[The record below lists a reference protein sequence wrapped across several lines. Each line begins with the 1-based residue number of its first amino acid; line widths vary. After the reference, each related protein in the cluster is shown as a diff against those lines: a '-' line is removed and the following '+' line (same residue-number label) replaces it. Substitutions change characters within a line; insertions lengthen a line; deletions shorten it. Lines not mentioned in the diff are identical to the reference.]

1 MNSFERAC
9 NEVEKDII
17 NDGETNNENAIE
29 WIKNSDTATVTFSQK
44 RYVSKIEKLAKRFP
58 DKVKI
63 IHKNSDGSIL
73 AHIPVK
79 AIKLQIVE
87 RELTDMQ
94 REELRERIE
103 KARNSRMKNNG
114 A

>member
-9 NEVEKDII
+9 NEVEKNVI

-29 WIKNSDTATVTFSQK
+29 WIRNSDTATVTFSQK
-44 RYVSKIEKLAKRFP
+44 RYVNKIEKLAERFP

-87 RELTDMQ
+87 RELTEEQ
-94 REELRERIE
+94 RVELRERMT
-103 KARNSRMKNNG
+103 KARK
-114 A
+114 AKK

>member
-9 NEVEKDII
+9 DEVEKDII
-17 NDGETNNENAIE
+17 SDGETNNENAIE
-29 WIKNSDTATVTFSQK
+29 WIKNSDIATVTFSQK
-44 RYVSKIEKLAKRFP
+44 RYVSKIEKLAERFP

-87 RELTDMQ
+87 RKLTEEQRLELK
-94 REELRERIE
+94 ERIT
-103 KARNSRMKNNG
+103 KARKAKKNKY
-114 A
+114 